1 MARNIRIGCQ
11 SWGYDDW
18 VTKAA
23 GETVFYPRGTRSNEM
38 LELYSRVFDTIEI
51 DSTVYGP
58 PTEATIRSW
67 YEKTP
72 RGFVFSLKTPR
83 RITHEFPLEP
93 SVYPEMDE
101 FLSQAAGLK
110 EKLGAILIQF
120 PAAFEATKENG
131 AKLRAFLARLPTDLQ
146 FAVEFRNPGWF
157 VDWMYEE
164 LAERSIAVALVD
176 GKWIDRELMFAG
188 LAKLTGRLAYVRFMG
203 IRDLETF
210 DRVQRPQD
218 AVIEFWS
225 HKLKTLPVE
234 NMYIYADNYFE
245 GFAPATANKIKA
257 SLKLP
262 VVSPEKLQAQPSLF

>member
-1 MARNIRIGCQ
+1 MATNIRIGCQ

-18 VTKAA
+18 VTKAG
-23 GETVFYPRGTRSNEM
+23 GETVFYPRGTRSGEM

-51 DSTVYGP
+51 DSTAYGP
-58 PTEATIRSW
+58 PTSATIRSW

-72 RGFVFSLKTPR
+72 PGFVFALKAPR

-93 SVYPEMDE
+93 SIYPEMDE
-101 FLSQAAGLK
+101 FIAQAAGLR

-120 PAAFEATKENG
+120 PAVFEATKDNA
-131 AKLRAFLARLPTDLQ
+131 AKLRAFLARLPTEML

-164 LAERSIAVALVD
+164 LAASSVALALVD
-176 GKWIDRELMFAG
+176 GKWVDRELMFAG
-188 LAKLTGRLAYVRFMG
+188 LPKLTGKLAYIRFMG

-218 AVIEFWS
+218 VVIEFWS
-225 HKLKTLPVE
+225 QKLESLRVE
-234 NMYIYADNYFE
+234 NMYIYVDNYFE
-245 GFAPATANKIKA
+245 GFAPATANKLKA
-257 SLKLP
+257 SLELP
-262 VVSPEKLQAQPSLF
+262 VLSPETLQAQPSLF